1 MPRSENRPVNK
12 YATVSGHPIKGCAGR
27 KTMAGCSL
35 VSREINITGTLA
47 NCLKIQA
54 TQIKGAQAEPGRRVT
69 HWYGTHQKCGLLL
82 ENFDQV

>member
-12 YATVSGHPIKGCAGR
+12 YATVSGHPIKGCEGR

-54 TQIKGAQAEPGRRVT
+54 TQIKGAQAEPGGGLLT
-69 HWYGTHQKCGLLL
+69 GTHQKCLLL
-82 ENFDQV
+82 EKV